1 MVDKDQHISLTMQ
14 EDEYHVR
21 GHIDQQSISIP
32 TNYDDY
38 TMTQRISRILKHFK
52 SDAHMELQTHKV

>member
-1 MVDKDQHISLTMQ
+1 MQ

-38 TMTQRISRILKHFK
+38 TMTQWISRILKHFK